1 MIFFKQDT
9 PLPTFIPLPKFM
21 VEGEYSVNAKLL
33 YGLLLHRTTLSQ
45 KSGWMTEDGN
55 VYVIYT
61 IRQMSEALNRSER
74 TVKTALHELENAG
87 LLVRVRQGWN
97 KANMI
102 YLKIP
107 ENEVQKTSHP
117 LGKIYPMEV
126 QKSSPCMGQN
136 LPTSN
141 TDKEYIDMSKNKV
154 SEDDRT
160 AYGKFHNVFLSKDE
174 LSELQAELP
183 DKWEYYIDR
192 LSSHI
197 ASKGAKYQSHAA
209 TIYMW
214 SQEDRAKTNMGNSIP
229 EYVRKEGESL

>member
-9 PLPTFIPLPKFM
+9 PLPPFIPLPKFM

-45 KSGWMTEDGN
+45 KSGWTTEDGN

-136 LPTSN
+136 LPTSK
-141 TDKEYIDMSKNKV
+141 TDKEYIDSTKKKKG
-154 SEDDRT
+154 DT
-160 AYGKFHNVFLSKDE
+160 AY
-174 LSELQAELP
+174 
-183 DKWEYYIDR
+183 R
-192 LSSHI
+192 
-197 ASKGAKYQSHAA
+197 KYEKKN
-209 TIYMW
+209 YDYNY
-214 SQEDRAKTNMGNSIP
+214 E
-229 EYVRKEGESL
+229 EGDCL